1 MVTGDLLRRAFERNR
16 RVIHAQADGLTHE
29 QSLTQSEFNVN
40 CFNWV
45 LGHIVDS
52 RSRLLAQFGGDEVMS
67 DDVGVRYRRE
77 SDPVTA
83 DGPDVVPFDELLRML
98 DRTQELLDDL
108 LGEAT
113 EAWLAEETPV
123 TEDRTSPRLN
133 QIHFTYFHDT
143 YHTGQT
149 DLLRQMSG
157 YSDKVI

>member
-1 MVTGDLLRRAFERNR
+1 MNELLRRAFLRNQ

-29 QSLTQSEFNVN
+29 QSLTQSEYNVN

-52 RSRLLAQFGGDEVMS
+52 RSRLLAAFGSEQVMPEEQ
-67 DDVGVRYRRE
+67 GIRYRRE
-77 SDPVTA
+77 SDPVTD
-83 DGPDVVPFDELLRML
+83 DGPDVVRFEDLLRML
-98 DRTQELLDDL
+98 DRTQELLDEMLANADD
-108 LGEAT
+108 
-113 EAWLAEETPV
+113 AWLAEETPV
-123 TEDRTSPRLN
+123 TEDRTSPRIS

-157 YSDKVI
+157 YSDKII